1 MGTIF
6 ENVIDDIAD
15 KVPGKDKA
23 EGDYYSEE
31 DGLMYCGKCH
41 TRKQAKV
48 KVLGEERV
56 VPIICK
62 CQQEKDKALLDEMRA
77 EDERR
82 RINRL
87 RRKCFPTPKEAACT
101 FAQDDRS
108 NPRISDAMRR
118 YVEKWTEVKQ
128 DGMGLLLYGPVG
140 TGKTFFAACI
150 ANALIDKGDDVMMT
164 SFARIVNTMQG
175 HFEGRQEHLDK
186 LVSHSLLVIDDLGT
200 ERGSDYMLEQVYSV
214 INARYQTGLPLILTT
229 NISIAEIKEPADLK
243 YQRIYDRVLEMCHP
257 VEIPGR
263 SRRRESVKKNFAARK
278 ELLGL

>member
-6 ENVIDDIAD
+6 KRVIDDIAA

-56 VPIICK
+56 VPIMCK
-62 CQQEKDKALLDEMRA
+62 CQKEAEEAFLDEVRA

-101 FAQDDRS
+101 FDQDDRS

-118 YVEKWTEVKQ
+118 YVEKWPEIKR

-150 ANALIDKGDDVMMT
+150 ANALIDTGVDVMMT
-164 SFARIVNTMQG
+164 SFARIVNHMQG
-175 HFEGRQEHLDK
+175 SFEGRQEYLDS
-186 LVSHSLLVIDDLGT
+186 LVRHPLLVIDDLGT

-229 NISIAEIKEPADLK
+229 NISIGEIKEPADLK

-257 VEIPGR
+257 VEITGR